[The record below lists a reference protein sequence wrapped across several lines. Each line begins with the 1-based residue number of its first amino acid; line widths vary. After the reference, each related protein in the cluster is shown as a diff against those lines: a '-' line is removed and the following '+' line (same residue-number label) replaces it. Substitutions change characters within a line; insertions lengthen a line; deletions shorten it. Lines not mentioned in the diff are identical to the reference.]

1 MNTTTQPIEDSEF
14 DDDQRHELTRLNR
27 TEARLKQFKPR
38 MPQLDIAA
46 IAQLASQRL
55 ASEKFANDLTTTVP
69 LTASVLQG
77 GSKRSVSHWVGP
89 LAASWICG
97 VLVGAS
103 CVLYSTPNPPKQTD
117 FNKTVEIPKS
127 EIPKSEPKVSAPDSD
142 TDSDTAAMLAIT
154 ERFEEANRS
163 EMVGTLRLTGRF
175 VKASEWMNPSELNR
189 RRVENIP
196 ASNGIGDSSTSIFDA
211 AFSQYTAPPP
221 KTQAEMM
228 RELLLDSKQIVH

>member
-1 MNTTTQPIEDSEF
+1 MNTPTEMIGDSEF
-14 DDDQRHELTRLNR
+14 DDDQRHEPARLKR
-27 TEARLKQFKPR
+27 TEGRLKQFKPR

-46 IAQLASQRL
+46 IAQLADQQLADQQL
-55 ASEKFANDLTTTVP
+55 ASDMSATVP

-77 GSKRSVSHWVGP
+77 GSKPTVSHWVGP

-103 CVLYSTPNPPKQTD
+103 CVLYSMPNPPKQTD

-127 EIPKSEPKVSAPDSD
+127 EPKVSTP
-142 TDSDTAAMLAIT
+142 DSDTAAMLASA
-154 ERFEEANRS
+154 ERSEEANRS
-163 EMVGTLRLTGRF
+163 ELVGTLRLTGRY

-196 ASNGIGDSSTSIFDA
+196 ASIGTGDSSNTIFEA
-211 AFSQYTAPPP
+211 TISQYSPTQP

-228 RELLLDSKQIVH
+228 RELLLDSKQVVH